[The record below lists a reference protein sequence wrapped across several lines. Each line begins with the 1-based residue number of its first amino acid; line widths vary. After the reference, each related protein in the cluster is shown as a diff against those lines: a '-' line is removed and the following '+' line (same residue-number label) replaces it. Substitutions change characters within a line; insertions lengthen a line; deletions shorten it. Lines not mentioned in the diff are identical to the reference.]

1 MQEWDAR
8 PCTKRYKSGTG
19 SREVKVREGSEI

>member
-8 PCTKRYKSGTG
+8 PYTKSYKSGTG
-19 SREVKVREGSEI
+19 SKAVKVREGSEI